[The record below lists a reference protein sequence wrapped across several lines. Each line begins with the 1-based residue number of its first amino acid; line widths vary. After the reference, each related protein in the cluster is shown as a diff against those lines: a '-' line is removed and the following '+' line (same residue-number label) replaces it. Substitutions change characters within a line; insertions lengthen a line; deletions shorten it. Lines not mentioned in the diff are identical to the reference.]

1 MTKTV
6 ALIAATIVGNR
17 GAEAMAE
24 ASIGLIRAELP
35 DARFHLFSYYPDDD
49 SRLITDP
56 AVTVYSSTPVTL
68 VTALLPGALLGGL
81 FRLLRLPV
89 PKGLL
94 PPVARAM
101 AEADLLVD
109 LAGVS
114 FVDGREKFL
123 PFNIL
128 TILPAMLLGV
138 PVLKFSQAL
147 GSFKN
152 PVNRLAARI
161 FLPGCDRVFARGD
174 KTLAHLESLKLR
186 PGLVQR
192 ANDIAFLFEPNYA
205 LSSSTAAYADNL
217 CSRISNLGQEV
228 ESVIGICPSS
238 VVAQTADWDYE
249 GYLAKLVTEEVAKGR
264 GVVLFP
270 NATRAEHGLKLR
282 NNDLPVIQ
290 NILGRLDDM
299 TKAKVV
305 SVDQNLD
312 AAGIKRVIQ
321 ALDIAVVSRFHAM
334 VGALS
339 LAVPVVV
346 IGWSHKYLEIMA
358 LFGQEDCV
366 FDHSGADFTD
376 LVAKLDDAFDRR
388 HDIREVIEARLPE
401 VRKGSKLQIE
411 RALELLDSKA

>member
-6 ALIAATIVGNR
+6 AIIAATIVGNR

-24 ASIGLIRAELP
+24 ASIGLIRARLP
-35 DARFHLFSYYPDDD
+35 DARFHLFSYYPADDA
-49 SRLITDP
+49 RLIDDP
-56 AVTVYSSTPVTL
+56 AVTVYSSTPATL
-68 VTALLPGALLGGL
+68 VAALLPGALLGGL
-81 FRLLRLPV
+81 FRLLRLPL
-89 PKGLL
+89 PKSLM
-94 PPVARAM
+94 PRVARGI
-101 AEADLLVD
+101 AEADLLID

-128 TILPAMLLGV
+128 TIWPAMLLGV

-174 KTLAHLESLKLR
+174 KTLAHLQTLNFR

-192 ANDIAFLFEPNYA
+192 ANDIAFLFDPKYA
-205 LSSSTAAYADNL
+205 LSRSTAAYADSL
-217 CSRISNLGQEV
+217 CQRISDLGAEV
-228 ESVIGICPSS
+228 DSVIGICPSS
-238 VVAQTADWDYE
+238 VVAKTATWDYE
-249 GYLAKLVTEEVAKGR
+249 GYLAKLVGEELAKGR

-290 NILGRLDDM
+290 KIVERLESDARD
-299 TKAKVV
+299 KVV
-305 SVDQNLD
+305 AVDQDLD
-312 AAGIKRVIQ
+312 AAGIKRVIE
-321 ALDIAVVSRFHAM
+321 ALDVAVVSRFHAM

-366 FDHSGADFTD
+366 FDHSGAEFRD
-376 LVAKLDDAFDRR
+376 LVAKLEDAFERR
-388 HDIREVIEARLPE
+388 EAIRAAIEARLPE
-401 VRKGSKLQIE
+401 VSEGSMIQIE
-411 RALELLDSKA
+411 RALEILDARA